1 MESPVPTQTQIN
13 LNDIKPDQAI
23 QLLYQ
28 LLNKANKAGVYT
40 IDESYSVKVLLE
52 KLASELKIVNS

>member
-1 MESPVPTQTQIN
+1 MESLATNQTQIN
-13 LNDIKPDQAI
+13 LNDIKPEQSI

-28 LLNKANKAGVYT
+28 LLNKANKAGAFT

-52 KLASELKIVNS
+52 KLASELKLN

>member
-1 MESPVPTQTQIN
+1 MEPSTPTQIN

-23 QLLYQ
+23 QVLYQ
-28 LLNKANKAGVYT
+28 LLNKANKSGAFT

-52 KLASELKIVNS
+52 KLATEL

>member
-1 MESPVPTQTQIN
+1 METSTPTPTQIN
-13 LNDIKPDQAI
+13 LNDIKPEQSI

-28 LLNKANKAGVYT
+28 LLNKANKAGAFT

-52 KLASELKIVNS
+52 KLATELKLAN